1 MEVSVV
7 IIDEISMVL
16 NISILHVHKRLCEI
30 FRYPYFA
37 TSQSSADLSFVVGGD
52 FLQSPP
58 IKSLEMFENYNIT
71 HGDIFNWWSLFLMTQ
86 LTEVMREKR

>member
-30 FRYPYFA
+30 FRYPK
-37 TSQSSADLSFVVGGD
+37 SQSSGDLSFVVGGD